1 MSSNSRI
8 TKKDLERHVHY
19 LNKTV
24 LKNKKNRLA
33 ISSAYGGYEV
43 VLTGKTDKRY
53 KHKKVYRKD
62 SLRSAVHSITNGH
75 DSARKTNEKLLNAR
89 NNGDLEYIID
99 RYEHGVSWSV
109 KKHRK

>member
-1 MSSNSRI
+1 MSSYY

-24 LKNKKNRLA
+24 LKNKKNKLA
-33 ISSAYGGYEV
+33 IHSAYGGHQV

-62 SLRSAVHSITNGH
+62 SLKSAVCSITHGYE
-75 DSARKTNEKLLNAR
+75 SARKTNEKLINAR

-99 RYEHGVSWSV
+99 CYEHGVSWSV